1 MHQFWSQDLRRP
13 EINAGDGGNGG
24 IIRES
29 SASLVGCQSKQ
40 LESEE
45 HPLIMMMMLMMMML
59 MMMMMTMM
67 VMMMMMMM
75 IADDESFD

>member
-1 MHQFWSQDLRRP
+1 MKE
-13 EINAGDGGNGG
+13 EINAGDGGNER

-45 HPLIMMMMLMMMML
+45 HPVIMTTV
-59 MMMMMTMM
+59 MMMTAGGQED
-67 VMMMMMMM
+67 V
-75 IADDESFD
+75 ILKCSR

>member
-1 MHQFWSQDLRRP
+1 MHQFWAQDLRRP

-45 HPLIMMMMLMMMML
+45 HPLIMMEMMMMEMMML

-67 VMMMMMMM
+67 VMMM
-75 IADDESFD
+75 IADDC

>member
-45 HPLIMMMMLMMMML
+45 HPLIMMEMMIL

-67 VMMMMMMM
+67 VMMM
-75 IADDESFD
+75 IADDC

>member
-1 MHQFWSQDLRRP
+1 MKE
-13 EINAGDGGNGG
+13 EINAGDGGNEG

-45 HPLIMMMMLMMMML
+45 HPVILTV
-59 MMMMMTMM
+59 MMMTYDKMM
-67 VMMMMMMM
+67 TVMMMNDYS
-75 IADDESFD
+75 DDDD